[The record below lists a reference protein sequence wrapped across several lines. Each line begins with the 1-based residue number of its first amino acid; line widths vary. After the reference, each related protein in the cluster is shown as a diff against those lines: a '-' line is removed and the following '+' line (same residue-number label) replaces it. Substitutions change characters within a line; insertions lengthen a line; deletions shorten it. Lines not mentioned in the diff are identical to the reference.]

1 MKIAIVGTGYVGLSL
16 AILLA
21 KKEEVFA
28 LDIDEERVNLINK
41 KISPFEDNEIEEHL
55 KSHELDLT
63 ATINKKKAFENAH
76 FIIIATP
83 TNYDEEKGT
92 FDTSSVENVI
102 KDAILINKQASIVIK
117 STIPMGFTEH
127 VKVKFDY
134 NNIFYSPE
142 FLRESR
148 ALYDNLYPSRIVI
161 GSKSDFAINFSKI
174 LVKSCKKNSKDI
186 QILHMDSKD
195 AEAVKLFANTYLAM
209 RVAFFNELD
218 TFSEINNLSSKNIID
233 GVCSDSRIGNY
244 YNNPSFGYGGYCL
257 PKDTKQM
264 LSSFAGIPSD
274 LIKAIVDSNKT
285 RKEYVA
291 NLISSKKVEVIGI
304 FRLIM
309 KKSSDNF
316 RESPIIDIMRQ
327 LQFSNKKIII
337 YEPLI
342 KKDNFE
348 NIQVVNRISDF
359 KLKSDLIIANRVTED
374 LADVSL
380 KVYTRDLFNYN

>member
-1 MKIAIVGTGYVGLSL
+1 MNLTLTTTSDPQLRRRRVRLMLAHPHGNGYPSQQS
-16 AILLA
+16 A
-21 KKEEVFA
+21 
-28 LDIDEERVNLINK
+28 INK
-41 KISPFEDNEIEEHL
+41 KFSSKN
-55 KSHELDLT
+55 
-63 ATINKKKAFENAH
+63 
-76 FIIIATP
+76 II
-83 TNYDEEKGT
+83 
-92 FDTSSVENVI
+92 F
-102 KDAILINKQASIVIK
+102 
-117 STIPMGFTEH
+117 
-127 VKVKFDY
+127 
-134 NNIFYSPE
+134 SPE
-142 FLRESR
+142 FLREGK
-148 ALYDNLYPSRIVI
+148 ALNDNLYPSRIVI
-161 GSKSDFAINFSKI
+161 GSNSNKAIEFAN
-174 LVKSCKKNSKDI
+174 L
-186 QILHMDSKD
+186 LKD
-195 AEAVKLFANTYLAM
+195 AAKKTEIKTCFMTSSEAEATKLFANTYLAM

-359 KLKSDLIIANRVTED
+359 KLKSDLIIANRVTDRKDIYYGENII
-374 LADVSL
+374 AKSI
-380 KVYTRDLFNYN
+380 YAFNGAVLEVRN